1 MNIIVVGAGKVGYTV
16 AERLSREESNNVM
29 VIEED
34 PIAADKVGKSLN
46 ITLYNDT
53 GSNPRVLREAIK
65 IHNPDVII
73 STVTR
78 DEDNLF
84 ICMIAKSIKPDL
96 KTVARIR
103 DRDYIPFDDDE
114 ESIADKLVDEVFS
127 PEIICAETI
136 AMLACLE
143 NAIDYDEI
151 KSIGMSM
158 ATFHVSRQNVN
169 IIGKTI
175 IGLPD
180 MPEDISVIAIYRGD
194 EIHTE
199 VETFE
204 LHLGDK
210 ICILGSEEGIIRF
223 NKLMGVDRE
232 ANEFVILGA
241 TAIGVDTA
249 ICLEQKGKRN
259 IRIIETDPEKCTNTL
274 RNLDYTRI
282 MNGNIVDPHLLANE
296 NIGRADV
303 LMVLGPTDE
312 INLLASLMGRNYE
325 ARKIIS
331 EYSIPDYESIF
342 DFAGIQCSIGY
353 HRIIA
358 NDITKKLISDEEA
371 LLAMRYD
378 NELFFSLTINEKS
391 TVTGKRIG
399 DVKLPAGCRIAYV
412 VRDGKNE
419 VPRMDTEFKVDDKIL
434 MFTYMT
440 KLDKIQKMFRATI
453 SAV

>member
-204 LHLGDK
+204 LHLGDR

-249 ICLEQKGKRN
+249 ISLEQKGKRN

-312 INLLASLMGRNYE
+312 INLLASLMGRNYG

>member
-204 LHLGDK
+204 LHLGDR

-249 ICLEQKGKRN
+249 ISLEQKGKRN

-312 INLLASLMGRNYE
+312 INLLASLMGRNYG

-371 LLAMRYD
+371 LVQMRYS
-378 NELFFSLTINEKS
+378 NELFFSLTLNEKS
-391 TVTGKRIG
+391 PAIGKKFG
-399 DVKLPAGCRIAYV
+399 DIKLPQGCRITHV
-412 VRDGKNE
+412 IRDGE
-419 VPRMDTEFKVDDKIL
+419 CSVPRMDTEFRSNDKIL
-434 MFTYMT
+434 LFSYMI
-440 KLDKIQKMFRATI
+440 KLDRIQKIFKATI